1 MTKNL
6 SIFKFWKPVAV
17 ILIWGVSFIATKYT
31 LGEIKPLVIILFRQI
46 IGVIVLV
53 LFAISTKKS
62 FKITLKDFGWL
73 AIFSFIATIHLWI
86 QITGLQY
93 TSASNTGWIIGITP
107 VFMLI
112 LGLIFF
118 KEKITALQLT
128 GIILSFFGLLLL
140 VSKGDFT
147 SINIISNK
155 GDILVLISAG
165 TWAIYSMVGK
175 KITLNYSPLMT
186 IIYLFLIMTV
196 YIAPFTINREN
207 INAVIQLSFSAWL
220 AIVFLGIFC
229 SAVAYVLWAEA
240 MNEMPASKVGV
251 FLYIQPFI
259 TFFAA
264 WILLNEPVTFVTM
277 GSGIIIVGG
286 VVLVNRK

>member
-1 MTKNL
+1 MMKNL
-6 SIFKFWKPVAV
+6 SISKFWKPVAV
-17 ILIWGVSFIATKYT
+17 IIIWGVSFIATKYT

-62 FKITLKDFGWL
+62 FKITLRDFGLL
-73 AIFSFIATIHLWI
+73 AVFSFIATIHLWI

-93 TSASNTGWIIGITP
+93 TSASNTGWIIGVTP

-112 LGLIFF
+112 LDLIFF
-118 KEKITALQLT
+118 KEKITSLQLT

-165 TWAIYSMVGK
+165 TWAIYSIVGK

-196 YIAPFTINREN
+196 YIAPFTINNEN
-207 INAVIQLSFSAWL
+207 INAVLHLTISAWL
-220 AIVFLGIFC
+220 AILFLGIFC
-229 SAVAYVLWAEA
+229 SAIAYVLWAEA

-251 FLYIQPFI
+251 FLYVQPFI

-264 WILLNEPVTFVTM
+264 WILLNEQVTLLTM
-277 GSGIIIVGG
+277 GSGIIIVSG

>member
-1 MTKNL
+1 MTKNI
-6 SIFKFWKPVAV
+6 SFFKFWKPIAV

-31 LGEIKPLVIILFRQI
+31 LGEIKPLVIILLRQV
-46 IGVIVLV
+46 IGVIALS
-53 LFAISTKKS
+53 LFALHNRKS
-62 FKITLKDFGWL
+62 FKITLRDFGWL

-86 QITGLQY
+86 QITGLEY

-118 KEKITALQLT
+118 NEKITSIQLV

-147 SINIISNK
+147 SINLISNK

-165 TWAIYSMVGK
+165 TWAIYSIVGK

-207 INAVIQLSFSAWL
+207 INAVIHLSFSVWL
-220 AIVFLGIFC
+220 AILFLGIFC

-264 WILLNEPVTFVTM
+264 WILLNEQVTFLTM
-277 GSGIIIVGG
+277 GSGIIIVTG
-286 VVLVNRK
+286 VVLVNRN